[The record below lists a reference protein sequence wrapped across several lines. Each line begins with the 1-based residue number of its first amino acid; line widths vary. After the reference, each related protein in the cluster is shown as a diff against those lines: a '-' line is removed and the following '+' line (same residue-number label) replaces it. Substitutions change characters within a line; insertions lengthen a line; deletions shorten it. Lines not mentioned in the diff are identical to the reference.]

1 MRSPPEGHYARRCQ
15 SGLGNHADISA
26 YRKSV
31 QWPHQRFHAT
41 VSVRVPVLVS
51 LNGSCQPTFWEDF
64 LIWKLSGGALGVEI
78 LNSATPLIQTQP
90 RRLPM
95 ESMYYI
101 GLDVH
106 KKTISYCVKDGSGRI
121 HAEGKI
127 PATIFT
133 GWIYDHLRPH
143 AGAVKVAHPLML
155 RAIAAAKK
163 KNDRID
169 AKKIA
174 DVLRCDFLPECYMAP
189 TAIRERRRTLRYRNL
204 LVRQTVQLKNR
215 ISGLLMEAGVSY
227 NKQKLHKVGYF
238 RELLKSNPD
247 IDESLRPLLQL
258 CRETLVRLQKTESAL
273 IRSLARDRLLVE
285 RVEHLM
291 TIPAVGP
298 ITALTWALEVGEVSR
313 FSSIKK
319 AISYCGLCG
328 DEQSSGE
335 HVKRTPISKQ
345 RNKHL
350 QWVLVEAAH
359 MAPRLSPELALLY
372 DREKQKGN
380 TNRATLAVARKLVAY
395 LVAIDRSQRDFLLVE
410 KENQAAA

>member
-1 MRSPPEGHYARRCQ
+1 
-15 SGLGNHADISA
+15 
-26 YRKSV
+26 
-31 QWPHQRFHAT
+31 
-41 VSVRVPVLVS
+41 
-51 LNGSCQPTFWEDF
+51 
-64 LIWKLSGGALGVEI
+64 
-78 LNSATPLIQTQP
+78 
-90 RRLPM
+90 M
-95 ESMYYI
+95 ENMYYI

-127 PATIFT
+127 PATRFDLDRWMKTLPQPWTVAMEATIFT

-143 AGAVKVAHPLML
+143 AVAVKVAHPLML
-155 RAIAAAKK
+155 RAFAAANKN
-163 KNDRID
+163 NDRID

-174 DVLRCDFLPECYMAP
+174 DGLRCNFLPECYMAP

-215 ISGLLMEAGVSY
+215 ISGLLMEAGVNY
-227 NKQKLHKVGYF
+227 NKEKLHKVGYF

-273 IRSLARDRLLVE
+273 IRSLARDRFLVE

-328 DEQSSGE
+328 AEQSSGE

-350 QWVLVEAAH
+350 QCVLVEAAH

-380 TNRATLAVARKLVAY
+380 ANRATLAVARKLVAY